1 MQGAKSGRGRA
12 GAGLPAIV
20 LALVLAGLPAPGR
33 AEAALGAWAAALGRA
48 DICAGTLRL
57 EMLAE
62 AAAQEAA
69 KAHPG
74 LLAWVDGRRAR
85 HEAHMIRVLV
95 GAYVSA
101 LGAGCTGRAGF
112 ERASLGPH
120 SFGPAQPVARS
131 RTSR

>member
-12 GAGLPAIV
+12 GVGRAWPGLPAIA

-33 AEAALGAWAAALGRA
+33 AEAALGAWAAALGQA

-74 LLAWVDGRRAR
+74 LLA
-85 HEAHMIRVLV
+85 
-95 GAYVSA
+95 
-101 LGAGCTGRAGF
+101 
-112 ERASLGPH
+112 
-120 SFGPAQPVARS
+120 
-131 RTSR
+131 